1 MTAFTACK
9 HNKVMN
15 CEKCIVEK
23 IRDDVVKI
31 VQESKATFFVAK
43 GKKPPKI
50 PKAEAM
56 EELKYEICNNVEM
69 YFVDLLK

>member
-1 MTAFTACK
+1 M
-9 HNKVMN
+9 
-15 CEKCIVEK
+15 EK

-43 GKKPPKI
+43 GEKPPKI
-50 PKAEAM
+50 PTAELVD
-56 EELKYEICNNVEM
+56 ELRTEICNNVEM